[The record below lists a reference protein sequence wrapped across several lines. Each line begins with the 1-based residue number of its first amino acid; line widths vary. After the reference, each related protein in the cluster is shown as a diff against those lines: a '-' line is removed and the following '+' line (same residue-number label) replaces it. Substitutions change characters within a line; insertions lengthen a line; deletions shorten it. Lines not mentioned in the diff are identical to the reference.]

1 MPNALRVLI
10 NLSHAVERDSMDLPF
25 EISELEILWA
35 LLRKGYFPQRHQNNS
50 IFSPIVISQ
59 LEFPLGEL
67 RIPPDAVEEF
77 VDRDH
82 VIRLR
87 VTTTCRAT
95 IHRTPDRASADNH
108 GRRRH
113 AP

>member
-1 MPNALRVLI
+1 MPNALRIAV
-10 NLSHAVERDSMDLPF
+10 NLAHAVERDSMHLPL
-25 EISELEILWA
+25 EISELESLWA
-35 LLRKGYFPQRHQNNS
+35 FPRKGYFLERHQDDS

-82 VIRLR
+82 VVRPLYDRCWIP
-87 VTTTCRAT
+87 
-95 IHRTPDRASADNH
+95 IFGSRTQVL
-108 GRRRH
+108 
-113 AP
+113 

>member
-1 MPNALRVLI
+1 MPNALRIAV
-10 NLSHAVERDSMDLPF
+10 NLAHAVERDSMHLPL
-25 EISELEILWA
+25 EISELESLWA
-35 LLRKGYFPQRHQNNS
+35 FPRKGYFLERHQNDS

-82 VIRLR
+82 VVRPLYDRCWIP
-87 VTTTCRAT
+87 
-95 IHRTPDRASADNH
+95 IFGSRTQVL
-108 GRRRH
+108 
-113 AP
+113 